1 MASHRVAGRKL
12 SRYKDQRKA
21 LLRGLTSEL
30 IRHERITTTLAKAKE
45 TRVVTEKLI
54 THGKKGTLHHR
65 RLALAQIPDKKV
77 VGKVFEDVAGWY
89 ADRPGGYT
97 RIIKAGYRGS
107 DAAQMAVIEFVERDE
122 DAKGQDSGPVESEE
136 EFEDA

>member
-1 MASHRVAGRKL
+1 MASHRVAGRNL

-45 TRVVTEKLI
+45 TRIVAEKLI

-65 RLALAQIPDKKV
+65 RLALAQVPNKLVVKKV
-77 VGKVFEDVAGWY
+77 FDDLASRYET
-89 ADRPGGYT
+89 RPGGYT
-97 RIIKAGYRGS
+97 RIVKLGPRQG
-107 DAAQMAVIEFVERDE
+107 DGAQMAVIELV
-122 DAKGQDSGPVESEE
+122 
-136 EFEDA
+136 